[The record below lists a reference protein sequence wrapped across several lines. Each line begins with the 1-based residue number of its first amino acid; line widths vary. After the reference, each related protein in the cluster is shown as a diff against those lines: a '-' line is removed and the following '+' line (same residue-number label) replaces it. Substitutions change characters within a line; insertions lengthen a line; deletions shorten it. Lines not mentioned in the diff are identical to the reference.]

1 VSPARRLGQHF
12 LTDRNLLR
20 RIVDALEP
28 APGDVVLEIG
38 PGKGSL
44 TAELVARGVRVVAI
58 EKDERL
64 AAALAGASVGGAPP
78 GSFRVVTGDAL
89 ALDWHALVAEGMVTS
104 PAARVPPFK
113 VIGNIPYAITTPLI
127 ATALVP
133 PLPTRIVLLVQHEV
147 ADRLAAAPGSKI
159 YGALSVGVQAVCR
172 VEKLFTVRAGAFS
185 PPPTVQS
192 AVVRLTPRAAPLIQS
207 AELAPFRVFVTACF
221 SRRRK
226 QLRNVLVAATRQ
238 PSERVVE
245 GIRALGLDPTARPE
259 TLAPETFVR
268 LLRWSARL

>member
-64 AAALAGASVGGAPP
+64 AAALAGKSVGGVPP